1 MAEHDLTRSF
11 RRGMEAYSRG
21 DYEAALAGFDPAV
34 EWSVHTSVVLDAATY
49 HGHEGVRRF
58 WETWAEAIS
67 GMALEV
73 EECRLVTENQ
83 VLAITR
89 AHGRGAGSGAPVAS
103 GRFAQIADFE
113 DGRVVRVRV
122 YGDVAHALEAL
133 GLEELPPSR

>member
-1 MAEHDLTRSF
+1 MSQDDEAIRF

-21 DYEAALAGFDPAV
+21 DYEAALDGFDPAI
-34 EWSVHTSVVLDAATY
+34 EWSVHASVAPDATTY

-67 GMALEV
+67 DMELEI
-73 EECRLVTENQ
+73 EECRCVGEHR

-89 AHGRGAGSGAPVAS
+89 AHGTGAGSGAPVAS
-103 GRFAQIADFE
+103 GRFAQIADFQ

-122 YGDVAHALEAL
+122 YGSVAQALEAA
-133 GLEELPPSR
+133 GLPE